1 MEKNFVAANEA
12 AQANNQVNNSN
23 TNFMNNIIDF
33 SNVWGEGAVAHTATI
48 DQQVVKDLFH
58 AFLEIPQEVVVKF
71 KNEDGFLKM
80 VVKMNHR
87 EKFFRTYETYADAK
101 LVEYM
106 LGAMRGTMAG
116 ALETYKVEE
125 HPLEA
130 TEDDPRIE
138 LFRQFV
144 NSPLRCRLDSDFI
157 AGNGDRYMS
166 VTFTIAYRKQVK
178 FCLKRTEELEAI
190 FKEAM
195 QAA

>member
-106 LGAMRGTMAG
+106 LGAMRGTISG
-116 ALETYKVEE
+116 ALEAYKAEE

-130 TEDDPRIE
+130 SEVDPRVE
-138 LFRQFV
+138 LFRQFI
-144 NSPLRCRLDSDFI
+144 NSPLRCRFDSDFVTK
-157 AGNGDRYMS
+157 NSDRYLCA
-166 VTFTIAYRKQVK
+166 TFNIGYRKVVK
-178 FCLKRTEELEAI
+178 FCLKRTEEVEAI
-190 FKEAM
+190 INEAIK
-195 QAA
+195 AA

>member
-106 LGAMRGTMAG
+106 LGAMRGTISG
-116 ALETYKVEE
+116 ALEAYKAEE

-130 TEDDPRIE
+130 SEVDPRVE
-138 LFRQFV
+138 LFRQFI
-144 NSPLRCRLDSDFI
+144 NSPLRCRFDSDFVTK
-157 AGNGDRYMS
+157 NSDRYLCA
-166 VTFTIAYRKQVK
+166 TFNIGYRKEVK
-178 FCLKRTEELEAI
+178 FCLKRTEEVEAI
-190 FKEAM
+190 INEAIK
-195 QAA
+195 AA

>member
-23 TNFMNNIIDF
+23 TNIMNNIIDF

-106 LGAMRGTMAG
+106 LGAMRGTISG
-116 ALETYKVEE
+116 ALEAYKAEE

-130 TEDDPRIE
+130 SEVDPRVE
-138 LFRQFV
+138 LFRQFI
-144 NSPLRCRLDSDFI
+144 NSPLRCRFDSDFVTK
-157 AGNGDRYMS
+157 NSDRYLCA
-166 VTFTIAYRKQVK
+166 TFNIGYRKEVK
-178 FCLKRTEELEAI
+178 FCLKRTEEVEAI
-190 FKEAM
+190 INEAIK
-195 QAA
+195 AA